1 MMRDAFARFA
11 HWTADA
17 IGSPLAFV
25 LSLAVVVV
33 WAAFGPVFHWS
44 DTHQLVINT
53 STTIVTFWVVFLLQ
67 ASANRQ
73 DRATQTKLDELLR
86 ANADARNEV
95 MRLEEREE
103 ADAERIRRAVEQ
115 EGDGG

>member
-1 MMRDAFARFA
+1 MSNAFARFA

-25 LSLAVVVV
+25 LSLAVVAV

-53 STTIVTFWVVFLLQ
+53 STTIVTFWIVFLIQ
-67 ASANRQ
+67 ASQNRN
-73 DRATQTKLDELLR
+73 DRALQTKVDELIR
-86 ANADARNEV
+86 AIDAAQNEV
-95 MRLEEREE
+95 MALEEREE
-103 ADAERIRRAVEQ
+103 ADAERIRQTVED
-115 EGDGG
+115 EAT

>member
-1 MMRDAFARFA
+1 VNNAFARFA

-25 LSLAVVVV
+25 LSLAVVAV

-53 STTIVTFWVVFLLQ
+53 STTIVTFWIVFLIQ
-67 ASANRQ
+67 ASQNRN
-73 DRATQTKLDELLR
+73 DRALQTKV
-86 ANADARNEV
+86 DALVKAHEGVSNRL
-95 MRLEEREE
+95 MALEERDDQE
-103 ADAERIRRAVEQ
+103 AAAIRQTVQ
-115 EGDGG
+115 DGE

>member
-1 MMRDAFARFA
+1 VRDAFARFA

-25 LSLAVVVV
+25 LSLLVVVV

-53 STTIVTFWVVFLLQ
+53 STTIVTFWIVFLIQ
-67 ASANRQ
+67 ASQNRN
-73 DRATQTKLDELLR
+73 DRALHVKMDELIR
-86 ANADARNEV
+86 AIGAAQNRLIG
-95 MRLEEREE
+95 LEEQT
-103 ADAERIRRAVEQ
+103 DAEVEAAAQAVRA